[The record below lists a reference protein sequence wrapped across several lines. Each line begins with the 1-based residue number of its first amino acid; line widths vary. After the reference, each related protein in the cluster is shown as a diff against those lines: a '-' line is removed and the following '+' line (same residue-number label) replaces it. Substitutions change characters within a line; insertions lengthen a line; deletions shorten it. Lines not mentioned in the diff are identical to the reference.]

1 MALLHA
7 DFVEETTTTTGTGT
21 LSLAGATTGH
31 RTFVSAIGDGN
42 TCIYAIAASDGNF
55 ESGIGTVADAS
66 PDTLARTTLLS
77 SSTGAKL
84 DLPAGTHRVYCTFA
98 AAGGAK
104 AYGAEPALGSP
115 GTTGYV
121 LSSTD
126 AGARS
131 WVARAATGVVREFY
145 VDAGAMVPRKT
156 AGASPYTEEY
166 ATNDVMVDYYLFDG
180 GATEEGVQFKLA
192 MPDAWDRG
200 TIKAKFFWDA
210 ATGAS
215 ASDGV
220 TWGISARAVSNDDA
234 VDAAFAA
241 SVDTDDVVIAV
252 GDLHVT
258 AASAAITVSGTPAL
272 GDLILFEITRVTADA
287 QDDMAE
293 DAKLF
298 GIQIQYTE
306 STTAPSAW

>member
-1 MALLHA
+1 MTK
-7 DFVEETTTTTGTGT
+7 DGVPITDDI
-21 LSLAGATTGH
+21 GAYN
-31 RTFVSAIGDGN
+31 TFMQIFGFN
-42 TCIYAIAASDGNF
+42 
-55 ESGIGTVADAS
+55 
-66 PDTLARTTLLS
+66 P
-77 SSTGAKL
+77 
-84 DLPAGTHRVYCTFA
+84 
-98 AAGGAK
+98 
-104 AYGAEPALGSP
+104 
-115 GTTGYV
+115 
-121 LSSTD
+121 
-126 AGARS
+126 
-131 WVARAATGVVREFY
+131 
-145 VDAGAMVPRKT
+145 
-156 AGASPYTEEY
+156 
-166 ATNDVMVDYYLFDG
+166 YLFDSVV
-180 GATEEGVQFKLA
+180 EEGVQFKLA
-192 MPDAWDRG
+192 MPDGWNLG

-252 GDLHVT
+252 GDLHVSP
-258 AASAAITVSGTPAL
+258 ASAAVTVSGTPAL
-272 GDLILFEITRVTADA
+272 GDLILFEITRVVGDA